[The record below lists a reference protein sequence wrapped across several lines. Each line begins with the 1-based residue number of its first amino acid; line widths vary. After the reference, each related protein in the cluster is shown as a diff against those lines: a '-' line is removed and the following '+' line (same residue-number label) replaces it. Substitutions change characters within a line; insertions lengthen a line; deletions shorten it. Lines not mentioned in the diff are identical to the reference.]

1 MANLIVKE
9 GYLLKRGQMTAKRRY
24 FILEHDERGT
34 STLSYW
40 GSKQEMENAVPAR
53 GLLVL
58 GADSRIQEL
67 ASIGRRGFTVTAQRK
82 AWSMASE
89 TNDPEEGKRWQAAL
103 TAAVAKAE
111 AMKRNTIPESNTCL
125 SIYGENRYSVTVSGT
140 EFLLDR
146 RYEDL
151 RPLGHGAYGVV
162 VSALDLALGQKVAIK
177 KCPNIFED
185 PSDAKRI
192 AREIRLLRHFQ
203 HPNIVKLTD
212 LPPPPALDFFD
223 VYMVAE
229 KMDTDLHRVIYSGQ
243 TLTEEHIQFFMYQ
256 LMCGLKHIHSANVIH
271 RDLKV
276 VVFGKKGGKR
286 GFNCRYTL
294 HACSLATPCQISP
307 RIHRVSDREGP
318 PSDVPPHI

>member
-1 MANLIVKE
+1 MENLIVKE

-103 TAAVAKAE
+103 TGAVAKAE
-111 AMKRNTIPESNTCL
+111 AMKRNTIPESNTCV

-177 KCPNIFED
+177 KCPNVFED

-212 LPPPPALDFFD
+212 LPPPPASDFFD

-276 VVFGKKGGKR
+276 VVLKIGKK
-286 GFNCRYTL
+286 
-294 HACSLATPCQISP
+294 
-307 RIHRVSDREGP
+307 EGIQ
-318 PSDVPPHI
+318 V